1 MIPFLK
7 RKDEA
12 SVSAPA
18 EKIQRKPDEE
28 SEDYD
33 GLTAAAEDLCH
44 AIEAKDYK
52 AAAVALR
59 AAFDLLESEPHHE
72 GEHI

>member
-1 MIPFLK
+1 MLPFHKLRQDASASSSVESIK
-7 RKDEA
+7 RESDH
-12 SVSAPA
+12 
-18 EKIQRKPDEE
+18 EE
-28 SEDYD
+28 EYD
-33 GLTAAAEDLCH
+33 ALESAAEDLCH

-52 AAAVALR
+52 AAAAALR